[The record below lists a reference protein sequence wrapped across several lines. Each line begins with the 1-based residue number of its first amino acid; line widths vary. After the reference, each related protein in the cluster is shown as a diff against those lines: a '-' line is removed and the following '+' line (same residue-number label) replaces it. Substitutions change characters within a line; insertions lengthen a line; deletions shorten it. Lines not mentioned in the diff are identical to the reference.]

1 MSTTFPI
8 PPAEA
13 PPSARTFTWQG
24 VRTVML
30 LELRQRVRS
39 TRWKIALIAWF
50 VVIGFVSLLLPGLV
64 SSGGDGASS
73 WVYGLILML
82 VLGLGLV
89 VSPTMSSTAINGD
102 RNAGTLAIL
111 QVTMLGPAE
120 IAVGK
125 LLAGWAAALA
135 FLAVSLPFLIW
146 GAVISRVDPLG
157 WLLSMVVLALLLGV
171 VCAIGLGFS
180 SLTTR
185 PAGSSVLTYVAVV
198 SLTVLSL
205 IVFLVSIP
213 AVTTRD
219 EVQTLVVPADANA
232 TCEWITQSQDVLHTE
247 RTWWLLAINPFVV
260 LADASPGSA
269 STDDWGYGPLTAIK
283 EGVRYARTGDADAV
297 EDQCYTEN
305 YPAGYV
311 EPDRVLDD
319 SPVWPWGLG
328 ANLLLGA
335 GGLALAIRRLA
346 VPYTTLSP
354 GTRVA

>member
-1 MSTTFPI
+1 M
-8 PPAEA
+8 
-13 PPSARTFTWQG
+13 
-24 VRTVML
+24 
-30 LELRQRVRS
+30 
-39 TRWKIALIAWF
+39 
-50 VVIGFVSLLLPGLV
+50 
-64 SSGGDGASS
+64 
-73 WVYGLILML
+73 
-82 VLGLGLV
+82 
-89 VSPTMSSTAINGD
+89 
-102 RNAGTLAIL
+102 
-111 QVTMLGPAE
+111 
-120 IAVGK
+120 
-125 LLAGWAAALA
+125 
-135 FLAVSLPFLIW
+135 
-146 GAVISRVDPLG
+146 
-157 WLLSMVVLALLLGV
+157 
-171 VCAIGLGFS
+171 
-180 SLTTR
+180 
-185 PAGSSVLTYVAVV
+185 V

-297 EDQCYTEN
+297 ENQCYTEN